1 MFLSAIDII
10 DFPIHFY
17 ILVSS
22 QINHSYG
29 YKDKTYSPVTL
40 FVPVLV
46 NLVYMFTLIY
56 VRMGKDRKDIDKDW
70 TLCYVYIIYYI
81 ERGIRK

>member
-1 MFLSAIDII
+1 MS
-10 DFPIHFY
+10 
-17 ILVSS
+17 
-22 QINHSYG
+22 
-29 YKDKTYSPVTL
+29 

-56 VRMGKDRKDIDKDW
+56 VRMGKDRKDIDKDR